1 MWLITRIINRLIN
14 WLIKSGH
21 HTITHIDKTFSDFYD
36 AAFSVSVMDDFF
48 KVELLWRRAEGDA
61 RNGRHGKIYCLVH
74 AELLDYDVAR
84 KAEQSLDKHSHAA
97 EGTKL
102 K

>member
-1 MWLITRIINRLIN
+1 MFHFSYLNSSTV
-14 WLIKSGH
+14 G
-21 HTITHIDKTFSDFYD
+21 DVYKTFSDFSV
-36 AAFSVSVMDDFF
+36 APFSVSVMADFF

-97 EGTKL
+97 EGTKHFVIG
-102 K
+102 